1 MNFFSKL
8 VIVILSVLLI
18 MYIKD
23 KFVPATDIPSYNNKV
38 KTENITTKTTTQV
51 KQTTSAVSE
60 NLVAIYYTN
69 ANNGELEKVIKT
81 VPPESN
87 KLNFALKELVNGPSF
102 KERNQGLS
110 SEIPKGTKILNIT
123 TRDKS
128 IIIDLSNEFQ
138 YGGGTESQ
146 YTRLNQLIKT
156 VVNLKLNKPVYLYL
170 NGEQADVIGGEGIL
184 INQPLNEYSINE
196 W

>member
-110 SEIPKGTKILNIT
+110 SEIPKGTKILNII

>member
-1 MNFFSKL
+1 MSKKPTLVRSFVTSVSSFFP
-8 VIVILSVLLI
+8 LI
-18 MYIKD
+18 KKI
-23 KFVPATDIPSYNNKV
+23 PAII
-38 KTENITTKTTTQV
+38 ITTKTTTQV

-196 W
+196 

>member
-196 W
+196 

>member
-38 KTENITTKTTTQV
+38 KTENITTKTATQV

-110 SEIPKGTKILNIT
+110 SEIPKGTKILNII

>member
-110 SEIPKGTKILNIT
+110 SEIPKGTKILNII

-196 W
+196 

>member
-60 NLVAIYYTN
+60 NLAAIYYTN

-196 W
+196 